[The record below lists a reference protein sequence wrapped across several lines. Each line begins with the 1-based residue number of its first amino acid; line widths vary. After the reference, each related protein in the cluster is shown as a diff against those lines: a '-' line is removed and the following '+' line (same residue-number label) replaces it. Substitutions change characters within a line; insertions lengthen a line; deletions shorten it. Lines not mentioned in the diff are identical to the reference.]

1 MINITTASWVRMVV
15 IIAVLYALSQVTV
28 IYLPV
33 ILSLVMAFA
42 LNPLVNFFVAVPVWP
57 FKKHLPRGVAVLLS
71 FFCVALFI
79 YGVLVF
85 LLAPFILEFYEFLAN
100 LPALVSKL
108 RGITLEIEKNAYNIE
123 IPDNIHTIVDQLV
136 SGAASYSLDLA
147 KRMVNTAFNFAS
159 GMVELVVV
167 PVLTYYFLK
176 DGSFLREQFLGLLP
190 HKSRQKAHEIVE
202 EMSEVISQ
210 YIRGQIMV
218 SLVIGLMVFA
228 GMYILGVGYPMILGL
243 LAMLTET
250 VPIIGPIVGSIPAIL
265 LAFTAGPALTVKVII
280 FYIVIHQIENHIVV
294 PKIMGHSIA
303 IHPVVIIISFLIG
316 GKLFGIAGMM
326 LAVPAAA
333 LIRVLIKHLW
343 ERKIGE

>member
-1 MINITTASWVRMVV
+1 MINITTANWVRIVV
-15 IIAVLYALSQVTV
+15 IIAVLYLLSQVTV

-33 ILSLVMAFA
+33 ILSLVLAFA
-42 LNPLVNFFVAVPVWP
+42 LNPLVNFFIAVPIWP

-71 FFCVALFI
+71 FFCVTLFI
-79 YGVLVF
+79 YGVLAF
-85 LLAPFILEFYEFLAN
+85 LLAPFIVEFYKFLAD

-108 RGITLEIEKNAYNIE
+108 KGITLEIEKNAYNIA
-123 IPDNIHTIVDQLV
+123 IPDNIHTIVEQLV
-136 SGAASYSLDLA
+136 SGATSYSLDLV

-159 GMVELVVV
+159 GVIELVVV

-176 DGSFLREQFLGLLP
+176 DGSCLKEEFLHLLP
-190 HKSRQKAHEIVE
+190 YKSKQKAQEIVE

-210 YIRGQIMV
+210 YIRGQILV
-218 SLVIGLMVFA
+218 SFVIGLMVFA
-228 GMYILGVGYPMILGL
+228 GMYILGVDYPMILGL

-250 VPIIGPIVGSIPAIL
+250 VPIIGPIVGSIPAVL
-265 LAFTAGPALTVKVII
+265 LAYTAGPALTVKVIL
-280 FYIVIHQIENHIVV
+280 FYIVIHQLENHIVV

-303 IHPVVIIISFLIG
+303 IHPVMIIISFLIG
-316 GKLFGIAGMM
+316 GKLFGVVGMM

-343 ERKIGE
+343 DKER